1 MPPAPPSRPLV
12 QALPQNAPLSPA
24 RPAAWTD
31 AVHEAAKAHTA
42 DAYPNEAAGIVVGGA
57 YERLENL
64 SQTPDHDIALDDEA
78 LLRVATAE
86 VFFHSHP
93 DGIGCPSE
101 SDMRYQAQLAIPFV
115 VMVWPLYDVFWWV
128 DELAPAPLLG
138 RGFRHGVHDCYS
150 LLRDYYATVR
160 ETPLIDQP
168 RGWNWWDDRTGTGQD
183 LYRDYFDKAGFRKIP
198 VSEATEPGDGLMM
211 AFNYKVPMHGMVVW
225 DRDMLLHHPAGMRP
239 VDPTRLSVLVP
250 RSRFVR
256 HASFALRHK

>member
-1 MPPAPPSRPLV
+1 MIV
-12 QALPQNAPLSPA
+12 QALPQNAPTKPE
-24 RPAAWTD
+24 RPKLWTD

-42 DAYPNEAAGIVVGGA
+42 ACYPGEAVGIVNARGEYVPLRN
-57 YERLENL
+57 ESSEPSKDVLLSDENV
-64 SQTPDHDIALDDEA
+64 
-78 LLRVATAE
+78 LRVAAE
-86 VFFHSHP
+86 ARVFFHSHP

-101 SDMRYQAQLAIPFV
+101 SDMTYQMQLAIPFV
-115 VMVWPLYDVFWWV
+115 VMVWPLYDLFWWG
-128 DELAPAPLLG
+128 DQLKPAPLLG

-160 ETPLIDQP
+160 GTPLIDQP
-168 RGWNWWDDRTGTGQD
+168 RDWNWWDARYGKGLD
-183 LYRDYFDKAGFRKIP
+183 LYRDYFDKAGFRKIA
-198 VSEATEPGDGLMM
+198 VSEATEPGDGLML

-250 RSRFVR
+250 RHRFLR

>member
-1 MPPAPPSRPLV
+1 MMIT
-12 QALPQNAPLSPA
+12 QALPQNAPTKPE

-31 AVHEAAKAHTA
+31 AVHEAAKLHTA
-42 DAYPNEAAGIVVGGA
+42 QCYPQEAVGIVEGGD
-57 YERLENL
+57 YVPLENH
-64 SQTPDHDIALDDEA
+64 STEPTKDVVLDDAA
-78 LLRVATAE
+78 LLRVAQAE

-93 DGIGCPSE
+93 DGMGCPSE
-101 SDMRYQAQLAIPFV
+101 SDMAYQMQLGIPFV
-115 VMVWPLYDVFWWV
+115 VMVWPLWDVFWWG
-128 DELAPAPLLG
+128 DMLKPAPLLG

-160 ETPLIDQP
+160 NEPLIDQP
-168 RGWNWWDDRTGTGQD
+168 RDWNWWDPRFGKGLD

-198 VSEATEPGDGLMM
+198 VAEATQPGDGLMM
-211 AFNYKVPMHGMVVW
+211 SFNYKVPMHGMVVW

-250 RSRFVR
+250 RSRFLR